1 MDQQKLM
8 LLVILFALVSHP
20 KVYDIVEDQLEN
32 LGLGYDIVTEE
43 GRPTDKGVLV
53 HSVVFG
59 VLASLV
65 MSTKF

>member
-8 LLVILFALVSHP
+8 LLIILFALVSHP

-32 LGLGYDIVTEE
+32 LGLGFDIVTEE

-59 VLASLV
+59 VLAFLV
-65 MSTKF
+65 MSTKM